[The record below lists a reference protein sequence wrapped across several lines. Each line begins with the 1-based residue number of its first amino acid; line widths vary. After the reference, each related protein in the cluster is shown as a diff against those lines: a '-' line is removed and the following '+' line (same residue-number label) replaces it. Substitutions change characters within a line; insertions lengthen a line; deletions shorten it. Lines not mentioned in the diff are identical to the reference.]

1 MAEEKTRMRMEDD
14 WFARNEVE
22 LLRQARRE
30 HDRKMDELAREQSAG
45 KEKALRELHW
55 LKCPKCGHDM
65 TVIDMD
71 GVEVDRC
78 TRCEGI
84 FLDKGELMDVALKQ
98 LPERQSMLRR
108 LIGI

>member
-1 MAEEKTRMRMEDD
+1 MADEKTRQRMEND
-14 WFARNEVE
+14 WFAHNEVE
-22 LLRQARRE
+22 LIRQARRE
-30 HDRKMDELAREQSAG
+30 HDRRMQELERQQQAG
-45 KEKALRELHW
+45 KEKELRELHW

-65 TVIDMD
+65 TVLDMN

-84 FLDKGELMDVALKQ
+84 FLDKGELMDLAAKQ

>member
-1 MAEEKTRMRMEDD
+1 MADEKTRQKMEDD

-22 LLRQARRE
+22 MIRQARRE
-30 HDRKMDELAREQSAG
+30 HDRRMEELEQEQRAG
-45 KEKALRELHW
+45 KEKELRELHW

-65 TVIDMD
+65 KVLDME
-71 GVEVDRC
+71 GVEVERC